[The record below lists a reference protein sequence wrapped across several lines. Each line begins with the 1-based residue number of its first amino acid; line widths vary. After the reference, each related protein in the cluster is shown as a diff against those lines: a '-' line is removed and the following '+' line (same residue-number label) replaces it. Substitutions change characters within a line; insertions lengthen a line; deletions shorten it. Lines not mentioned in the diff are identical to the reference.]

1 MKKRSK
7 LNVNLKIEAKII
19 NCLNYLREIYDK
31 EEPRSF
37 DSVTFTK
44 QFNISATLTTI
55 LKNLGIIIPQKN
67 SCITITDKLNEITP
81 RQIHIAINDYKTES
95 RIRVKKRDDKIK
107 AKELAKI
114 QTQLQFENKQKLSG
128 NANKK
133 INNDALMELLRNA
146 PLLPKNEI
154 NNMQAGQHFPKSAKD
169 PQQHGKSTL
178 NIKTMNKDMIF
189 QQRDEFLNAYY
200 PKQTDMYF
208 PPIANKFEKPTVEE
222 ALSILKQ
229 AMKAELRETLR
240 KEIIQELIN
249 KNI

>member
-19 NCLNYLREIYDK
+19 NCLNYLRESYDK

-55 LKNLGIIIPQKN
+55 LKNLGIIISQKN

-95 RIRVKKRDDKIK
+95 RIRIKKRDDKIK
-107 AKELAKI
+107 AKELAKV
-114 QTQLQFENKQKLSG
+114 QAQLQFESKSKLHGQSTSNTKTINK
-128 NANKK
+128 
-133 INNDALMELLRNA
+133 EL
-146 PLLPKNEI
+146 
-154 NNMQAGQHFPKSAKD
+154 
-169 PQQHGKSTL
+169 
-178 NIKTMNKDMIF
+178 IF
-189 QQRDEFLNAYY
+189 KERDQFLNAFY
-200 PKQTDMYF
+200 PKQSDMYF
-208 PPIANKFEKPTVEE
+208 PPVANNFPTPTVSE
-222 ALSILKQ
+222 AINILKQ
-229 AMKAELRETLR
+229 AIKAEMKETLR